1 MIVKLTVKLRQF
13 SKQKKIKIVDEKYLI
28 RLFTYIQR
36 MMTQKFHTYHNKKII
51 TVIAKL

>member
-1 MIVKLTVKLRQF
+1 M
-13 SKQKKIKIVDEKYLI
+13 KIVDEKLL

-36 MMTQKFHTYHNKKII
+36 MMPQKFHTYANKKII